1 MVYSSNDDITLDN
14 RKDIII
20 NNAEKKNINLNK
32 RSCNYEYDEE
42 ENDDIIKNNES
53 IICGEE
59 KKIYISN
66 IEGKEKNNLNDSNIL
81 EKGTSRSS
89 SSNIFKNIDKEHDR
103 KENDRLKDKE
113 KRDNMREEKDYYVID
128 KQMNIS
134 NTHKINVEKEKIK
147 NNDFRMNNEEINF
160 DDENKRNNIFDI
172 KKSISTNDNIKY
184 TSNSHKKGFVNTNET
199 GRNDMNIIYDDNNY
213 IWDINDKNDIN
224 DINDEYLRYEKN
236 HIINNGHIN
245 KNVKNNDNN
254 MYYENNENPYKK
266 ECIPTDEHIKVDK
279 VIVDIKDEKKEEKK
293 NIISNKD
300 EKKNFI
306 SNKDEKKNFISN
318 KEEKKNF
325 ISNKEEKKNFIS
337 NKEEKKI
344 FISNKEEKK
353 NFISNK
359 EENGKKNKEH
369 IINKVEEAPGYEY
382 SHNIIYHE
390 LYVELLHV
398 NKNLQNEI
406 KNLKKIIEMQKILI
420 KSKEEVF
427 LDHLNEKNKM
437 SNKKL
442 MNHNYFLNFFNKK
455 KKKSKEHKTP
465 FKEEYEE
472 EEDGEDIGY
481 VVDRKKQTY
490 FDVNKNYHEGKRELE
505 EEIHNVSE
513 EHFDKKGSYLECE
526 KIYNDD
532 EDMFEYDMDIIYEKE
547 ENKNNKYIKLPSI
560 DNNDFSEL
568 TDRDMDSLYADNNN
582 NMNNNRNNNSNNNNN
597 NNNSNNSNNHRNNNN
612 NSNIINIDNND
623 DVYFFNDE
631 KEENNYSRKYE
642 FEQSML
648 YNIEVEDESCNNSM
662 TIQEITCLTF
672 WYEEILPLVNNDKKK
687 NLLINRMITNYMPN
701 SIKGYFWEMCIKNK
715 LNLTEYFVQILIKN
729 TNFIQAYVYTNNRQ
743 YHNHVSRYFKSLIV
757 LRNNSLNIK
766 EETNENDQDDAQ
778 KPNDD
783 NISFDSNK
791 FHINEHDKYY
801 EQNDN
806 IFSEAK
812 NMFDHKN
819 DNTFDN
825 NKNDP
830 FDNKKDDPFDNKK
843 DDPFDN
849 KKNDPFDN
857 KKNDHFDNKKNDP
870 CDNKKDDPFDNKND
884 NPFDNK
890 KDDHLGDNKMN
901 NMPNSNANINLL
913 QKFSV
918 QKFFY
923 QILIDLDRTMYIITK
938 NKEYFEKYNIQ
949 TDNVLSS
956 VNLSDMKK
964 KLNTLLQMYVLFKP
978 ELGYVQGMSYIA
990 LVFLLYTNLEKA
1002 FVHFANFMERK
1013 DIYNLYS
1020 FNKEEIKI
1028 YIYTIKQILTKRNIE
1043 VYKEII
1049 KHYNIDNIFI
1059 QWIYTIFLT
1068 CLPFNIYIRLFDIYT
1083 FNEKIIYEVIICI
1096 FTYFNKYHPTD
1107 NVDIIIKDL
1116 SSFAFNSYIK
1126 EEKFWNLLK
1135 KIKIK
1140 KRKIL
1145 YYKDKYFNK
1154 MNSKDD
1160 DCSIE
1165 K

>member
-1 MVYSSNDDITLDN
+1 MVFSSNDDIPLDN
-14 RKDIII
+14 IKDVIF
-20 NNAEKKNINLNK
+20 NNAEKKNINFDK
-32 RSCNYEYDEE
+32 RRSCDYEYDEE
-42 ENDDIIKNNES
+42 ENDKIINDERIMNA
-53 IICGEE
+53 GE
-59 KKIYISN
+59 KKKYMSN

-81 EKGTSRSS
+81 DKGRSRSS
-89 SSNIFKNIDKEHDR
+89 SSNVFKNIY
-103 KENDRLKDKE
+103 KENNRKKNDDIKDKE
-113 KRDNMREEKDYYVID
+113 ESNNIIEEKDYYVID

-134 NTHKINVEKEKIK
+134 NTHKIDVENEKIK
-147 NNDFRMNNEEINF
+147 NIHLSMNNEESNI
-160 DDENKRNNIFDI
+160 DDENKKENIFDI
-172 KKSISTNDNIKY
+172 KKSISSYGNIKN
-184 TSNSHKKGFVNTNET
+184 TSDSHKKGSVNKSET
-199 GRNDMNIIYDDNNY
+199 EKKDMNTICDDNNY
-213 IWDINDKNDIN
+213 VWDKNDEN
-224 DINDEYLRYEKN
+224 MMYEKN
-236 HIINNGHIN
+236 HINN
-245 KNVKNNDNN
+245 NVKKNDNN
-254 MYYENNENPYKK
+254 MYYENDEKSYKR
-266 ECIPTDEHIKVDK
+266 ECISTDEHMKVDK
-279 VIVDIKDEKKEEKK
+279 KIVEIKDEKKEQKK
-293 NIISNKD
+293 PSIL
-300 EKKNFI
+300 
-306 SNKDEKKNFISN
+306 
-318 KEEKKNF
+318 
-325 ISNKEEKKNFIS
+325 
-337 NKEEKKI
+337 
-344 FISNKEEKK
+344 
-353 NFISNK
+353 NK
-359 EENGKKNKEH
+359 EENGKKNKDH
-369 IINKVEEAPGYEY
+369 VLHNVEEAPGYEY

-455 KKKSKEHKTP
+455 KKKSKEYKTS

-472 EEDGEDIGY
+472 EEDDEDIGY

-490 FDVNKNYHEGKRELE
+490 FDVNKNYHGGKRELE

-532 EDMFEYDMDIIYEKE
+532 EDMFEYDMDVIYEKE

-560 DNNDFSEL
+560 DNNDFSEM
-568 TDRDMDSLYADNNN
+568 TDRDIDSLYAYNNN
-582 NMNNNRNNNSNNNNN
+582 NRNHNKNNNNSNNNC
-597 NNNSNNSNNHRNNNN
+597 NNNSNN
-612 NSNIINIDNND
+612 NSNIINIEKN
-623 DVYFFNDE
+623 DVYFFNDD
-631 KEENNYSRKYE
+631 KEESNYSRKYE

-743 YHNHVSRYFKSLIV
+743 YHNHVSRYFKSLIE
-757 LRNNSLNIK
+757 LRNNNLHIK
-766 EETNENDQDDAQ
+766 EETTENDQDIEQ
-778 KPNDD
+778 KHHD
-783 NISFDSNK
+783 NNK
-791 FHINEHDKYY
+791 FHINGEHDKFD

-806 IFSEAK
+806 MLYETQ

-819 DNTFDN
+819 
-825 NKNDP
+825 KDP
-830 FDNKKDDPFDNKK
+830 SDNKKDNLYDNKK
-843 DDPFDN
+843 DN
-849 KKNDPFDN
+849 LY
-857 KKNDHFDNKKNDP
+857 
-870 CDNKKDDPFDNKND
+870 DNKKDNLY
-884 NPFDNK
+884 DNK
-890 KDDHLGDNKMN
+890 KDNLYDNKKDNLYDNKKDNLYDNKKDNLYDNKKDNLYDNKKDNPYDNKKDENFCDDKNVIIYDNNKDKMS

-938 NKEYFEKYNIQ
+938 NKEYFAKYNIQ

-990 LVFLLYTNLEKA
+990 LVFLLYSNLEKA

-1043 VYKEII
+1043 VYKEIV

>member
-1 MVYSSNDDITLDN
+1 MVYSSKDDIPLDN
-14 RKDIII
+14 IKDVIF
-20 NNAEKKNINLNK
+20 NNAEKKNINFDK
-32 RSCNYEYDEE
+32 RRSCDYEYDEE
-42 ENDDIIKNNES
+42 ENDKIINDERIMNA
-53 IICGEE
+53 GE
-59 KKIYISN
+59 KKKYMSN

-81 EKGTSRSS
+81 DKGRSRSS
-89 SSNIFKNIDKEHDR
+89 SSNVFKNIY
-103 KENDRLKDKE
+103 KENNRKKNYDIKDKE
-113 KRDNMREEKDYYVID
+113 ESNNIIKEKDYYVID

-134 NTHKINVEKEKIK
+134 NTHKIDVENEKIK
-147 NNDFRMNNEEINF
+147 NIHLSMNNEESNI
-160 DDENKRNNIFDI
+160 DDENKKENIFDI
-172 KKSISTNDNIKY
+172 KKSISSYGNIKN
-184 TSNSHKKGFVNTNET
+184 TSDSYKKGSVNKSET
-199 GRNDMNIIYDDNNY
+199 EKKDMNTICDDNNY
-213 IWDINDKNDIN
+213 VWDKNDEN
-224 DINDEYLRYEKN
+224 MMYEKN
-236 HIINNGHIN
+236 HINN
-245 KNVKNNDNN
+245 NVKNNDNN
-254 MYYENNENPYKK
+254 MYYENDEKSYKR
-266 ECIPTDEHIKVDK
+266 EYISTDEHIKVDK
-279 VIVDIKDEKKEEKK
+279 KIVEIKDEKKEQKK
-293 NIISNKD
+293 PSIL
-300 EKKNFI
+300 
-306 SNKDEKKNFISN
+306 
-318 KEEKKNF
+318 
-325 ISNKEEKKNFIS
+325 
-337 NKEEKKI
+337 
-344 FISNKEEKK
+344 
-353 NFISNK
+353 NK
-359 EENGKKNKEH
+359 EENGKKNKDH
-369 IINKVEEAPGYEY
+369 VIHNVEEAPGYEY

-455 KKKSKEHKTP
+455 KKKSKEYKTS

-472 EEDGEDIGY
+472 EEDDEDIGY

-490 FDVNKNYHEGKRELE
+490 FDVNKNYHGGKRELE

-532 EDMFEYDMDIIYEKE
+532 EDMFEYDMDVIYEKE

-560 DNNDFSEL
+560 DNNDFSEM
-568 TDRDMDSLYADNNN
+568 TDRDIDSLYAYNNN
-582 NMNNNRNNNSNNNNN
+582 NRNHNKNNNNSNNNCNN
-597 NNNSNNSNNHRNNNN
+597 NCNN
-612 NSNIINIDNND
+612 NSNIINIEKN
-623 DVYFFNDE
+623 DVYFFNDD
-631 KEENNYSRKYE
+631 KEESNYSRKYE

-743 YHNHVSRYFKSLIV
+743 YHNHVSRYFKSLIE
-757 LRNNSLNIK
+757 LRNNNLHIK
-766 EETNENDQDDAQ
+766 EETTENDQDIEQ
-778 KPNDD
+778 KHHD
-783 NISFDSNK
+783 NNIIFDNNK
-791 FHINEHDKYY
+791 FHINGEHDKFD

-806 IFSEAK
+806 MLYETQ

-819 DNTFDN
+819 
-825 NKNDP
+825 KDP
-830 FDNKKDDPFDNKK
+830 SDNKKDNLYDNKK
-843 DDPFDN
+843 DN
-849 KKNDPFDN
+849 LY
-857 KKNDHFDNKKNDP
+857 
-870 CDNKKDDPFDNKND
+870 DNKKDNLY
-884 NPFDNK
+884 DNK
-890 KDDHLGDNKMN
+890 KDNLYDNKKDNLYDNKKDNLYDNKKDNLYDNKKDNLYDNKKDNPYDNKKDENFCDDKNVIIYDNNKDKMS

-938 NKEYFEKYNIQ
+938 NKEYFAKYNIQ

-990 LVFLLYTNLEKA
+990 LVFLLYSNLEKA

-1043 VYKEII
+1043 VYKEIV

-1160 DCSIE
+1160 DYSIE

>member
-1 MVYSSNDDITLDN
+1 MVYSSNDDIPLDN
-14 RKDIII
+14 RKDVIF
-20 NNAEKKNINLNK
+20 NNAEKKNINFDK
-32 RSCNYEYDEE
+32 RRSCDYEYDEE
-42 ENDDIIKNNES
+42 ENDKIINDERIMS
-53 IICGEE
+53 GGEE
-59 KKIYISN
+59 KIYMSN

-81 EKGTSRSS
+81 DKGRSRSS
-89 SSNIFKNIDKEHDR
+89 SNNVFKNIDKENDR
-103 KENDRLKDKE
+103 KKNDDIKDKE
-113 KRDNMREEKDYYVID
+113 ESNNIIEEKDYYVMD

-134 NTHKINVEKEKIK
+134 NTHKIDVENEKIK
-147 NNDFRMNNEEINF
+147 NIHFSMNNEESNI
-160 DDENKRNNIFDI
+160 DDENKKENIFDI
-172 KKSISTNDNIKY
+172 KKSISSYGNIKN
-184 TSNSHKKGFVNTNET
+184 TSDSHKKGSVHKSET
-199 GRNDMNIIYDDNNY
+199 EKKDMNPIYDDNNY
-213 IWDINDKNDIN
+213 VWDKNDEN
-224 DINDEYLRYEKN
+224 MKYGKN
-236 HIINNGHIN
+236 HINNN
-245 KNVKNNDNN
+245 NNNNNVKNNDNN
-254 MYYENNENPYKK
+254 MYYENDEKFYKR
-266 ECIPTDEHIKVDK
+266 EYISTDEHMKVDK
-279 VIVDIKDEKKEEKK
+279 EIVEIKDEKKEQKK
-293 NIISNKD
+293 PSIL
-300 EKKNFI
+300 
-306 SNKDEKKNFISN
+306 
-318 KEEKKNF
+318 
-325 ISNKEEKKNFIS
+325 
-337 NKEEKKI
+337 
-344 FISNKEEKK
+344 
-353 NFISNK
+353 NK
-359 EENGKKNKEH
+359 EENGKKNKDH
-369 IINKVEEAPGYEY
+369 VIHNVEEAPGYEY

-455 KKKSKEHKTP
+455 KKKSKEYKTS

-472 EEDGEDIGY
+472 EEDDEDIGY

-490 FDVNKNYHEGKRELE
+490 FDVNKNYHGGKRELE

-532 EDMFEYDMDIIYEKE
+532 EDMFEYDMDVIYEKE

-560 DNNDFSEL
+560 DNNDFSEM
-568 TDRDMDSLYADNNN
+568 TDRDIDSLYAY
-582 NMNNNRNNNSNNNNN
+582 NNNNN
-597 NNNSNNSNNHRNNNN
+597 NNRNHNKNNNNSNN
-612 NSNIINIDNND
+612 NSNIINIEKN

-631 KEENNYSRKYE
+631 KEESNYSRKYE

-743 YHNHVSRYFKSLIV
+743 YHNHVSRYFKSLIE
-757 LRNNSLNIK
+757 LRNNNLHIK
-766 EETNENDQDDAQ
+766 EETIENDQDIEQ
-778 KPNDD
+778 KHDD
-783 NISFDSNK
+783 NNIIFDSNK
-791 FHINEHDKYY
+791 FHINDVHDKFD

-806 IFSEAK
+806 IFYETQ
-812 NMFDHKN
+812 NI
-819 DNTFDN
+819 
-825 NKNDP
+825 
-830 FDNKKDDPFDNKK
+830 
-843 DDPFDN
+843 
-849 KKNDPFDN
+849 
-857 KKNDHFDNKKNDP
+857 
-870 CDNKKDDPFDNKND
+870 
-884 NPFDNK
+884 
-890 KDDHLGDNKMN
+890 

-938 NKEYFEKYNIQ
+938 NKEYFAKYNIQ

-990 LVFLLYTNLEKA
+990 LVFLLYSNLEKA

-1043 VYKEII
+1043 VYKEIV

-1068 CLPFNIYIRLFDIYT
+1068 P
-1083 FNEKIIYEVIICI
+1083 
-1096 FTYFNKYHPTD
+1096 
-1107 NVDIIIKDL
+1107 III
-1116 SSFAFNSYIK
+1116 A
-1126 EEKFWNLLK
+1126 
-1135 KIKIK
+1135 
-1140 KRKIL
+1140 
-1145 YYKDKYFNK
+1145 
-1154 MNSKDD
+1154 
-1160 DCSIE
+1160 
-1165 K
+1165 

>member
-1 MVYSSNDDITLDN
+1 MVYSSNDDIPLDN
-14 RKDIII
+14 RKDVIF
-20 NNAEKKNINLNK
+20 NNAEKKNINFDK
-32 RSCNYEYDEE
+32 RRSCDYEYDEE
-42 ENDDIIKNNES
+42 ENDKIINDERIMS
-53 IICGEE
+53 GGEE
-59 KKIYISN
+59 KIYMSN

-81 EKGTSRSS
+81 DKGRSRSS
-89 SSNIFKNIDKEHDR
+89 SNNVFKNIDKENDR
-103 KENDRLKDKE
+103 KKNDDIKDKE
-113 KRDNMREEKDYYVID
+113 ESNNIIEEKDYYVMD

-134 NTHKINVEKEKIK
+134 NTHKIDVENEKIK
-147 NNDFRMNNEEINF
+147 NIHFSMNNEESNI
-160 DDENKRNNIFDI
+160 DDENKKENIFDI
-172 KKSISTNDNIKY
+172 KKSISSYGNIKN
-184 TSNSHKKGFVNTNET
+184 TSDSHKKGSVHKSET
-199 GRNDMNIIYDDNNY
+199 EKKDMNPIYDDNNY
-213 IWDINDKNDIN
+213 VWDKNDEN
-224 DINDEYLRYEKN
+224 MKYGKN
-236 HIINNGHIN
+236 HINNN
-245 KNVKNNDNN
+245 NNNNNNVKNNDNN
-254 MYYENNENPYKK
+254 MYYENDEKFYKR
-266 ECIPTDEHIKVDK
+266 EYISTDEHMKVDK
-279 VIVDIKDEKKEEKK
+279 EIVEIKDEKKEQKK
-293 NIISNKD
+293 PSIL
-300 EKKNFI
+300 
-306 SNKDEKKNFISN
+306 
-318 KEEKKNF
+318 
-325 ISNKEEKKNFIS
+325 
-337 NKEEKKI
+337 
-344 FISNKEEKK
+344 
-353 NFISNK
+353 NK
-359 EENGKKNKEH
+359 EENGKKNKDH
-369 IINKVEEAPGYEY
+369 VIHNVEEAPGYEY

-455 KKKSKEHKTP
+455 KKKSKEYKTS

-472 EEDGEDIGY
+472 EEDDEDIGY

-490 FDVNKNYHEGKRELE
+490 FDVNKNYHGGKRELE

-532 EDMFEYDMDIIYEKE
+532 EDMFEYDMDVIYEKE

-560 DNNDFSEL
+560 DNNDFSEM
-568 TDRDMDSLYADNNN
+568 TDRDIDSLYAY
-582 NMNNNRNNNSNNNNN
+582 NNNNN
-597 NNNSNNSNNHRNNNN
+597 NNNNNRNHNKNNNNSNN
-612 NSNIINIDNND
+612 NSNIINIEKN

-631 KEENNYSRKYE
+631 KEESNYSRKYE

-743 YHNHVSRYFKSLIV
+743 YHNHVSRYFKSLIE
-757 LRNNSLNIK
+757 LRNNNLHIK
-766 EETNENDQDDAQ
+766 EETIENDQDIEQ
-778 KPNDD
+778 KHDD
-783 NISFDSNK
+783 NNIIFDSNK
-791 FHINEHDKYY
+791 FHINDVHDKFD

-806 IFSEAK
+806 IFYETQ

-819 DNTFDN
+819 
-825 NKNDP
+825 KDP
-830 FDNKKDDPFDNKK
+830 S
-843 DDPFDN
+843 
-849 KKNDPFDN
+849 
-857 KKNDHFDNKKNDP
+857 
-870 CDNKKDDPFDNKND
+870 DNKND
-884 NPFDNK
+884 NPSDNK
-890 KDDHLGDNKMN
+890 KDNPSDNKKDNPYNKKDNPYDNKKDNPYDNKKDENFCDDKNVIIYDNNKDKMS

-938 NKEYFEKYNIQ
+938 NKEYFAKYNIQ

-990 LVFLLYTNLEKA
+990 LVFLLYSNLEKA

-1043 VYKEII
+1043 VYKEIV

-1068 CLPFNIYIRLFDIYT
+1068 
-1083 FNEKIIYEVIICI
+1083 
-1096 FTYFNKYHPTD
+1096 
-1107 NVDIIIKDL
+1107 
-1116 SSFAFNSYIK
+1116 
-1126 EEKFWNLLK
+1126 
-1135 KIKIK
+1135 
-1140 KRKIL
+1140 
-1145 YYKDKYFNK
+1145 
-1154 MNSKDD
+1154 
-1160 DCSIE
+1160 
-1165 K
+1165 

>member
-1 MVYSSNDDITLDN
+1 MVYSSNDDIPLDN
-14 RKDIII
+14 RKDVIF
-20 NNAEKKNINLNK
+20 NNAEKKNINFDK
-32 RSCNYEYDEE
+32 RRSCDYEYDEE
-42 ENDDIIKNNES
+42 ENDKIINDERIMS
-53 IICGEE
+53 GGEE
-59 KKIYISN
+59 KIYMSN

-81 EKGTSRSS
+81 DKGRSRSS
-89 SSNIFKNIDKEHDR
+89 SNNVFKNIDKENDR
-103 KENDRLKDKE
+103 KKNDDIKDKE
-113 KRDNMREEKDYYVID
+113 ESNNIIEEKDYYVMD

-134 NTHKINVEKEKIK
+134 NTHKIDVENEKIK
-147 NNDFRMNNEEINF
+147 NIHFSMNNEESNI
-160 DDENKRNNIFDI
+160 DDENKKENIFDI
-172 KKSISTNDNIKY
+172 KKSISSYGNIKN
-184 TSNSHKKGFVNTNET
+184 TSDSHKKGSVHKSET
-199 GRNDMNIIYDDNNY
+199 EKKDMNPIYDDNNY
-213 IWDINDKNDIN
+213 VWDKNDEN
-224 DINDEYLRYEKN
+224 MKYGKN
-236 HIINNGHIN
+236 HINNN
-245 KNVKNNDNN
+245 NNNNNVKNNDNN
-254 MYYENNENPYKK
+254 MYYENDEKFYKR
-266 ECIPTDEHIKVDK
+266 EYISTDEHMKVDK
-279 VIVDIKDEKKEEKK
+279 EIVEIKDEKKEQKK
-293 NIISNKD
+293 PSIL
-300 EKKNFI
+300 
-306 SNKDEKKNFISN
+306 
-318 KEEKKNF
+318 
-325 ISNKEEKKNFIS
+325 
-337 NKEEKKI
+337 
-344 FISNKEEKK
+344 
-353 NFISNK
+353 NK
-359 EENGKKNKEH
+359 EENGKKNKDH
-369 IINKVEEAPGYEY
+369 VIHNVEEAPGYEY

-455 KKKSKEHKTP
+455 KKKSKEYKTS

-472 EEDGEDIGY
+472 EEDDEDIGY

-490 FDVNKNYHEGKRELE
+490 FDVNKNYHGGKRELE

-532 EDMFEYDMDIIYEKE
+532 EDMFEYDMDVIYEKE

-560 DNNDFSEL
+560 DNNDFSEM
-568 TDRDMDSLYADNNN
+568 TDRDIDSLYAY
-582 NMNNNRNNNSNNNNN
+582 NNNNN
-597 NNNSNNSNNHRNNNN
+597 NNNNNNRNHNKNNNNSNN
-612 NSNIINIDNND
+612 NSNIINIEKN

-631 KEENNYSRKYE
+631 KEESNYSRKYE

-743 YHNHVSRYFKSLIV
+743 YHNHVSRYFKSLIE
-757 LRNNSLNIK
+757 LRNNNLHIK
-766 EETNENDQDDAQ
+766 EETIENDQDIEQ
-778 KPNDD
+778 KHDD
-783 NISFDSNK
+783 NNIIFD
-791 FHINEHDKYY
+791 
-801 EQNDN
+801 
-806 IFSEAK
+806 
-812 NMFDHKN
+812 
-819 DNTFDN
+819 
-825 NKNDP
+825 
-830 FDNKKDDPFDNKK
+830 KK
-843 DDPFDN
+843 
-849 KKNDPFDN
+849 
-857 KKNDHFDNKKNDP
+857 
-870 CDNKKDDPFDNKND
+870 
-884 NPFDNK
+884 
-890 KDDHLGDNKMN
+890 MS

-938 NKEYFEKYNIQ
+938 NKEYFAKYNIQ

-990 LVFLLYTNLEKA
+990 LVFLLYSNLEKA

-1043 VYKEII
+1043 VYKEIV